1 VAAALALGSGSAA
14 SANDASLGGCVVKLA
29 SVDAQNVPTFR
40 GECVWSVAPASVA
53 AVLTDPERLDAASE
67 LLIASERLADGRIVN
82 LQKTGWPFEDRQS
95 TLEVRD
101 EPLPDGG
108 LRRRYRLADAQA
120 TPREGAVQ
128 VGVDEGSYEIVASEQ
143 GTRLVLVMRYEPGG
157 NLPTRIV
164 QSQSPKYI
172 ARGLDDLRAGAEEF
186 ARANP
191 TTPSVASGPP
201 TE

>member
-1 VAAALALGSGSAA
+1 LPA
-14 SANDASLGGCVVKLA
+14 SADDGKVGGCVVKLA

-53 AVLTDPERLDAASE
+53 AVLSDPERLDAASE

-82 LQKTGWPFEDRQS
+82 VQKTGWPLDDRQS
-95 TLEVRD
+95 TIEVRD

-108 LRRRYRLADAQA
+108 LRRNFRLADTQA

-128 VGVDEGSYEIVASEQ
+128 VSVDEGSYEIVADPL

-172 ARGLDDLRAGAEEF
+172 AKGLDELRAGAEQF
-186 ARANP
+186 ARESPA
-191 TTPSVASGPP
+191 SRDVSSGPP
-201 TE
+201 KE